1 MEQKHGRS
9 YGLIKKI
16 IAAGKMDKDTLLEKI
31 DVIFA
36 AGGLTAEDYAE
47 IAAEIDAKKEVI

>member
-1 MEQKHGRS
+1 MEQTHGRS

-16 IAAGKMDKDTLLEKI
+16 IAAGKMDKDTLLEKV

-47 IAAEIDAKKEVI
+47 VTAEIGREE

>member
-1 MEQKHGRS
+1 METTHGRS

-16 IAAGKMDKDTLLEKI
+16 IAAGKMNKTELLNKI

-36 AGGLTAEDYAE
+36 AGGLTDEDYAE
-47 IAAEIDAKKEVI
+47 VTAEIDEAV

>member
-16 IAAGKMDKDTLLEKI
+16 IAAGKMDKAELLSKV

-36 AGGLTAEDYAE
+36 AGGLTDEDYAE
-47 IAAEIDAKKEVI
+47 ITAEIAAE

>member
-16 IAAGKMDKDTLLEKI
+16 IAAGKMDNDTLREKV

-36 AGGLTAEDYAE
+36 ADGLTAEDYTEILAE
-47 IAAEIDAKKEVI
+47 ISKAV

>member
-16 IAAGKMDKDTLLEKI
+16 IAAGKMDKTELLEKI

-36 AGGLTAEDYAE
+36 VGGLTAEDYTE
-47 IAAEIDAKKEVI
+47 VTAEIDKAV

>member
-16 IAAGKMDKDTLLEKI
+16 IAAGKMGRDTLLEKV

-36 AGGLTAEDYAE
+36 GGGLTADDYADVT
-47 IAAEIDAKKEVI
+47 AEIGRK

>member
-1 MEQKHGRS
+1 MAKKAHGRS

-16 IAAGKMDKDTLLEKI
+16 VAVGKMDKAELLNKV

-36 AGGLTAEDYAE
+36 ANGLTDEDYAE
-47 IAAEIDAKKEVI
+47 ITAEINAE

>member
-9 YGLIKKI
+9 YGLVKKI

-47 IAAEIDAKKEVI
+47 VTAEIGREE